1 MKIRFGTI
9 EMEIDTQEQ
18 LDELV
23 MRYGNSTVVVV
34 LQLSGKRRAKEAR
47 SRLRAPRLAGH
58 LTEAARTARQQAI
71 RNSEIRARDRI

>member
-34 LQLSGKRRAKEAR
+34 APAEREKAGEGSAQPAPGAASG
-47 SRLRAPRLAGH
+47 RAPDRGSAHGPPTGH
-58 LTEAARTARQQAI
+58 
-71 RNSEIRARDRI
+71 SK